1 MKKKD
6 NNQSVAVR
14 FSNEPIAITGIGC
27 RYPGGANSAG
37 QFWNM
42 LCRGVDAVSEVPPDR
57 WSIPAYY
64 DPVPGRPGKSCSK
77 WGGFIADIDKFDP
90 AFFSLSPREAVSMD
104 PQQRLLLEVTW
115 EAMEDAGQVLDLVR
129 GTNIGVFVGVS
140 TNDYSSLQWSNDDPS
155 KIDIYTTTGNATSII
170 ANRISYCF
178 NLTGPSIAVDTACSS
193 SLTALHL
200 AFRSLQNGDCKMAL
214 VAGVN
219 AILGPAP
226 YLSFSRMGMLSPE
239 GKCKSFDRD
248 ANGFVRG
255 EGSGAVLLKP
265 LADALA
271 SGDRIYA
278 VIRAI
283 AANQDGRTNGITVP
297 NFEAQKRLVIDACR
311 QAGIDPVDVDYI
323 EAHGTGTQV
332 GDPIEAHAIGGALGA
347 NRPQDRPCIVGS
359 VKTNIGH
366 QEAGSGV
373 AGLIKAALVL
383 KHGKVP
389 PNLHFNNPNPRI
401 DFRKLGLRIPTAIEE
416 LPVRGR
422 PWLAGVNS
430 FGFGGANA
438 HAVLEAPPAAPT
450 EKTGSD
456 GGASA
461 FFLPLSA
468 RTPEALE
475 KTGIGYKI
483 FLETKPDA
491 DLDRICW
498 NAGHRRNHHP
508 YRAGVVGANRLELIE
523 SLESVSTGFAGQAVA
538 SGQASDAGRPGPVFV
553 FSGQGPQWWG
563 MGRELMQEEPV
574 FRDRIEK
581 CGAIITSLGG
591 WSLVEEL
598 SMDEQSSRLNETSI
612 AQPAIFSI
620 QMALA
625 DLLASW
631 GVYPS
636 AVVGHSV
643 GEAAA
648 ACVAGAIDF
657 EDAVKVI
664 FHRGRC
670 MDIPTQRGKMLAAG
684 ISADEAVKLAEKYPG
699 KVSIGAINAPLSVTL
714 SGDPASL
721 EEIAVLLEKRQV
733 FAKFLYVNYAFHS
746 SYMDPV
752 RDELLKSLGHFETR
766 NPKILLYSTVTGK
779 KAAEGDFGPEYWW
792 KNVRQTVRFSDA
804 IILIASGG
812 HDVFLEL
819 SPQPVLA
826 TSIRECL
833 VRSGA
838 VATVLPTLR
847 RREKERMSLLSSL
860 ARLYERGFEI
870 NWDGPYSSRRFFE
883 DLPLYQWNRD
893 SFWNEAQLC
902 RHTRLHT
909 PSGTL
914 LGMRLQTPSPAWQV
928 NVDVSEFAYF
938 TDHKVQGKQVFPAA
952 GYIEMACEAGRS
964 MFGQSVV
971 SVEDLDFMRMLVLPP
986 PDETTQLRLNCRN
999 DDSSFAV
1006 TGRAAKNA
1014 GEWTLYA
1021 AGHIIERKDI
1031 VSPPFA
1037 DMESLRAG
1045 WYEVDVNQDV
1055 FGKFREAG
1063 LDYGPAF
1070 RGLKRMWIGKGEAVG
1085 RVELCP
1091 EQAAETSRYV
1101 VHPALLDACLQSIIG
1116 VMGPS
1121 SSKLYLPVQAER
1133 IRCYSKA
1140 GEGAWC
1146 MARLV
1151 HQGGRTIICDL
1162 TIANDDGSVVMQI
1175 EGFRCLQVPET
1186 RKAEADRR
1194 DLFCRPAWKTLALPA
1209 GPGAPAGR
1217 VLLTPLNKILPKVR
1231 SLVEF
1236 LKKEGVDERRTRMF
1250 KKRFDHLCML
1260 YVLRTFARLGWNLSR
1275 ADMFTTAELA
1285 LRLSVDP
1292 AQVKYTELL
1301 LGILEKGGMLKR
1313 KNDLWIAGN
1322 IPSKFNVDEL
1332 WRQLVE
1338 TGPGMLPEIT
1348 LLRRCGNRMDEVLSG
1363 KLDGLQLLFPD
1374 GSSAEM
1380 EHLYQ
1385 SSEAFRN
1392 NNRVAAEIVKQAIK
1406 GCTDG
1411 RLIKVLE
1418 VGAGTG
1424 GMTSYVAPI
1433 LPPHSTEYFFTD
1445 VSNFF
1450 FAQAEQKFFEHKF
1463 LQYLVL
1469 DIEKNPGEQG
1479 YEPASFDIVLAS
1491 DVVHA
1496 TKDVREALSNIR
1508 TLMKPGAMFV
1518 MLEPEAPP
1526 PWVDIV
1532 FGMAKGWWRFSDHD
1546 LRPSHPLLASKQ
1558 WLGSLDKVGFVNA
1571 SALRVA
1577 SRYEGKGHVLLI
1589 AQAPEST
1596 IQGTAG
1602 EITDKLQ
1609 LPVSTWVILGDRSG
1623 AGGSFRNKLRKE
1635 GQQVVFAS
1643 AGRKYD
1649 RKGLDVTVRAG
1660 CPEDFGRMISDITSM
1675 NLPPVSNVFFMWP
1688 LDFCIQK
1695 KITRDLIGKALEE
1708 LSIGCLHLVQALVAG
1723 VPKEASRLWIVT
1735 RGTEPLEGDG
1745 KTAIAASELIGM
1757 ARVIACELPKL
1768 QCKLIDLDPAGA
1780 GNEAEILFAESIAP
1794 DNDREIAY
1802 RDGYRMVCRLRKCTP
1817 EQVLKPSEKN
1827 GFRLEAPHPGALER
1841 LEFRSFGLREPGCGE
1856 VRIEVETAALNFR
1869 DVLKALGVYPGDR
1882 DAYLMLGDEC
1892 AGTVLETGPGVT
1904 GFRRGDR
1911 VIVIGG
1917 GCYASEIVV
1926 PEASV
1931 IPAPPGM
1938 TFAELVT
1945 IPVAFLTAH
1954 YALHHVGHVKKGD
1967 KVLIQAATGGVGL
1980 AAVQVARL
1988 AGAEVFAT
1996 AGSPEKRDF
2005 LKGFGVKHIMDS
2017 RSLAFADAVRSATNR
2032 RGVDIILNSLAGEAI
2047 REGLSVLAP
2056 YGRFIEIGKR
2066 DIYLN
2071 SRIGLR
2077 AFRNNAS
2084 FSSIDLAQVMADEP
2098 KLIKG
2103 IMASLIKDF
2112 KAGRLHPLPMRIFPI
2127 SQIVTA
2133 FRNMSQAKHIGK
2145 VVVAGLCHDPTP
2157 PGPFEAKQVTIRK
2170 NAAYMIT
2177 GGFGGFGLS
2186 MAEWLVRRGAGN
2198 LVLLGRSGA
2207 GTEDA
2212 GAKVAA
2218 LEKAGATVLCVR
2230 ADVSKSEDV
2239 VRAFA
2244 EAGKKM
2250 PPLAGIIHAA
2260 MVLDDGIIEH
2270 ITAERFLRVAE
2281 PKIMGVWNLH
2291 EQSAKMKLDF
2301 FVMFSSISSIVGN
2314 RGQVS
2319 YVAANLFLDV
2329 FAAYRKQLGLP
2340 ALTINWGVIGDV
2352 GYVARNRKIIE
2363 MLGEQGHK
2371 TVSSVEAA
2379 DAMAY
2384 LMNGG
2389 TGQFC
2394 ISRTDWRKLHSE
2406 LKSVNLTERFSELVE
2421 KEEGQSPEKIS
2432 DKRVIEAIQAAPAG
2446 EKHALAVSA
2455 LREQIARILR
2465 VPADKFDAEKP
2476 LSEAGL
2482 DSLMAVEMGLMV
2494 EEMFS
2499 VTIPPGRLGSSISTV
2514 KLAEIILEMIG
2525 ETSQPAAGT
2534 AGPEKGRAGVA
2545 PENIDCLIPVRP
2557 EGAGVPLFLV
2567 HPTGGVASG
2576 YNTLAERLAPGTPVY
2591 FIQSRAL
2598 CSSLPE
2604 HAKLEDLVKD
2614 YAGQITAIAGGSGVK
2629 VAGFSFGGMLALEI
2643 ARELEQREV
2652 KVNAVGLIDANENW
2666 ADVMSGTDKSLT
2678 GLFVELYLMFARQ
2691 MSAVKTMDE
2700 KCLSEEIEKIA
2711 GRVFSLPFEKRADA
2725 AVEWLDA
2732 GGFVARNM
2740 PKSLIKTYFEIFNVH
2755 SAMLGSF
2762 SQSRISAPIVLWKAS
2777 HAVIGGDGVI
2787 QFARLTRDKFS
2798 LVKMECG
2805 HYEMLSPPHVDALAR
2820 SMEEVFLP

>member
-1 MKKKD
+1 
-6 NNQSVAVR
+6 
-14 FSNEPIAITGIGC
+14 
-27 RYPGGANSAG
+27 
-37 QFWNM
+37 M
-42 LCRGVDAVSEVPPDR
+42 LCRGVDAVSEVPSDR

-64 DPVPGRPGKSCSK
+64 DPIPGRPGKSISK
-77 WGGFIADIDKFDP
+77 WGGFIEDIDKFDP
-90 AFFSLSPREAVSMD
+90 AFFSLSPREAISMD

-115 EAMEDAGQVLDLVR
+115 EAMEDAGQVLDIVE

-155 KIDIYTTTGNATSII
+155 KIDIYTTTGSATSII

-178 NLTGPSIAVDTACSS
+178 NLLGPSVAVDTACSS

-219 AILGPAP
+219 AILGPGP
-226 YLSFSRMGMLSPE
+226 YLSFSRMGMLSPD
-239 GKCKSFDRD
+239 GKCKAFDRD

-297 NFEAQKRLVIDACR
+297 DFEAQKRLVIAACR
-311 QAGIDPVDVDYI
+311 QAGIDPADVDYI

-347 NRPQDRPCIVGS
+347 NRSEGCPCIVGS

-401 DFRKLGLRIPTAIEE
+401 DFLKLGLRIPTVLEE

-438 HAVLEAPPAAPT
+438 HAVLEAHPPTVT
-450 EKTGSD
+450 ENTGS
-456 GGASA
+456 GGGSSA
-461 FFLPLSA
+461 FFLPFST
-468 RTPEALE
+468 RTPEALI
-475 KTGIGYKI
+475 KTGLAYKTFI
-483 FLETKPDA
+483 ETKPDA

-498 NAGHRRNHHP
+498 SAGKRRIHHQ
-508 YRAGVVGANRLELIE
+508 YRAGVVGANRQELIE
-523 SLESVSTGFAGQAVA
+523 SLESVSARSVGHAVA
-538 SGQASDAGRPGPVFV
+538 SGKAYAARRSGPVFV

-581 CGAIITSLGG
+581 CGAIITNLGG

-598 SMDEQSSRLNETSI
+598 SRDKQSSRLNETSI
-612 AQPAIFSI
+612 AQPALFSI

-631 GVYPS
+631 GVHPS
-636 AVVGHSV
+636 ATVGHSV

-657 EDAVKVI
+657 EDAVRVI

-670 MDIPTQRGKMLAAG
+670 MDIPTKRGKMLAAG
-684 ISADEAVKLAEKYPG
+684 ISADEAVELVEKYPG
-699 KVSIGAINAPLSVTL
+699 KVSIGAVNAPLSVTL

-721 EEIAVLLEKRQV
+721 EEIAVLLDKRQV
-733 FAKFLYVNYAFHS
+733 FVKFLDVTYAFHS
-746 SYMDPV
+746 NYMDPI
-752 RDELLKSLGHFETR
+752 REELLKSIGHFETHK
-766 NPKILLYSTVTGK
+766 PKILLCSTVTGK
-779 KAAEGDFGPEYWW
+779 NAAEGDFGPEYWW
-792 KNVRQTVRFSDA
+792 KNVRQKVCFSDV
-804 IILIASGG
+804 INLLSSGG

-826 TSIRECL
+826 TSIIKCL
-833 VRSGA
+833 ARSGA
-838 VATVLPTLR
+838 AATVLPTLR
-847 RREKERMSLLSSL
+847 RRKKERMSLLLSL

-870 NWDGPYSSRRFFE
+870 NWDGLYPSRRLFE

-893 SFWNEAQLC
+893 RFWNEAQLC
-902 RHTRLHT
+902 RHIRLFT

-914 LGMRLQTPSPAWQV
+914 LGMRLQTPSPTWQV
-928 NVDVSEFAYF
+928 NVDVSEFTYLA
-938 TDHKVQGKQVFPAA
+938 DHKVQGKQIFPAA
-952 GYIEMACEAGRS
+952 GYIEMACEVARS

-986 PDETTQLRLNCRN
+986 SDETTQLRLRCRN

-1006 TGRAAKNA
+1006 TGKAAKNA

-1021 AGHIIERKDI
+1021 VGHIIERKDL
-1031 VSPPFA
+1031 VSPPA
-1037 DMESLRAG
+1037 VDMERLCAG
-1045 WYEVDVNQDV
+1045 WHEVDVNEDV
-1055 FGKFREAG
+1055 FRKFQEVG

-1085 RVELCP
+1085 RVELCK

-1121 SSKLYLPVQAER
+1121 SSKLYLPVQVER

-1140 GEGAWC
+1140 GAGAWC

-1151 HQGGRTIICDL
+1151 HKGGRTIVCDL

-1175 EGFRCLQVPET
+1175 EGFRCLEVSVT
-1186 RKAEADRR
+1186 RKTEADLR
-1194 DLFCRPAWKTLALPA
+1194 DLFCRPAWKTLPLPA
-1209 GPGAPAGR
+1209 DLGVSAGR
-1217 VLLTPLNKILPKVR
+1217 VLLAPLNKIIPKVR
-1231 SLVEF
+1231 TLVEY
-1236 LKKEGVDERRTRMF
+1236 LKKEGAGASRTLMF
-1250 KKRFDHLCML
+1250 IKRFDHLCML
-1260 YVLRTFARLGWNLSR
+1260 YILRAFARLGWKLSM
-1275 ADMFTTAELA
+1275 ADAFTTAELA
-1285 LRLSVDP
+1285 DRLSVDP
-1292 AQVKYTELL
+1292 AQVKYTELML
-1301 LGILEKGGMLKR
+1301 SLLEKGGMLKR
-1313 KNDLWIAGN
+1313 KNGLWIAGN
-1322 IPSKFNVDEL
+1322 IPSEFNVDEL

-1363 KLDGLQLLFPD
+1363 KTDGMQLLFPD
-1374 GSSAEM
+1374 GSSADM

-1385 SSEAFRN
+1385 SSIAFRN

-1406 GCTDG
+1406 DCPDG
-1411 RLIKVLE
+1411 RIIRVLE

-1424 GMTSYVAPI
+1424 GMTSYVVQV
-1433 LPPHSTEYFFTD
+1433 LPPHSVEYFFTD
-1445 VSNFF
+1445 VSNIF
-1450 FAQAEQKFFEHKF
+1450 FARAEKKLFDCKFIKY
-1463 LQYLVL
+1463 QVL
-1469 DIEKNPGEQG
+1469 DIEKKPEEQG
-1479 YEPASFDIVLAS
+1479 FEPASFDIILAS

-1496 TKDVREALSNIR
+1496 TKNVREALNNIK
-1508 TLMKPGAMFV
+1508 TLMKPGAMLV
-1518 MLEPEAPP
+1518 ILEPEVPP
-1526 PWVDIV
+1526 PWADIV
-1532 FGMAKGWWRFSDHD
+1532 FGMTKGWWRFSDHD
-1546 LRPSHPLLASKQ
+1546 LRPNHPLLASKQ
-1558 WLGSLDKVGFVNA
+1558 WLCSLYEEGFENT
-1571 SALRVA
+1571 SAIRVT

-1589 AQAPEST
+1589 AQAPEIAT
-1596 IQGTAG
+1596 IQGITG
-1602 EITDKLQ
+1602 EITDKPQ
-1609 LPVSTWVILGDRSG
+1609 SPVSTWVILGDTLG
-1623 AGGSFRNKLRKE
+1623 VGSSFGKKLREK
-1635 GQQVVFAS
+1635 GQQVVFVS
-1643 AGRKYD
+1643 AGSKYD
-1649 RKGLDVTVRAG
+1649 RRCLDFTVRAG
-1660 CPEDFGRMISDITSM
+1660 CPEDFTQMVLDIASA

-1688 LDFCIQK
+1688 LDFCAQK
-1695 KITRDLIGKALEE
+1695 KITGDLIKNAIEE

-1723 VPKEASRLWIVT
+1723 VSKEASRLWIVT
-1735 RGTEPLEGDG
+1735 RGAEPLEGDRN
-1745 KTAIAASELIGM
+1745 TAIVASELIGM
-1757 ARVIACELPKL
+1757 ARVVASELPRL
-1768 QCKLIDLDPAGA
+1768 QCKLIDLDPIGA
-1780 GNEAEILFAESIAP
+1780 ENEAEMLFAESTVP

-1817 EQVLKPSEKN
+1817 EQVLNQSEKN
-1827 GFRLEAPHPGALER
+1827 GFRLEAPQPGALER
-1841 LEFRSFGLREPGCGE
+1841 LEFRPIALRKPDCGE
-1856 VRIEVETAALNFR
+1856 VRIEVEAAALNFR
-1869 DVLKALGVYPGDR
+1869 DILKALGIYPGDS

-1892 AGTVLETGPGVT
+1892 AGTVLEAGPGVT

-1938 TFAELVT
+1938 TSAELVT

-1954 YALHHVGHVKKGD
+1954 YALHNVGHIKKGD
-1967 KVLIQAATGGVGL
+1967 KVLIHAATGGVGL

-2017 RSLAFADAVRSATNR
+2017 RSLSFADAVRSATNR

-2084 FSSIDLAQVMADEP
+2084 FSSIDLAQVMEDEP

-2103 IMASLIKDF
+2103 MMASLIKDF
-2112 KAGRLHPLPMRIFPI
+2112 KAGCLHPLPMRIFPI

-2145 VVVAGLCHDPTP
+2145 VVVAGLRHDPMLP
-2157 PGPFEAKQVTIRK
+2157 SPFEVKQVTIRK

-2186 MAEWLVRRGAGN
+2186 MAEWLVRRGAMN
-2198 LVLLGRSGA
+2198 LVLIGRSGA
-2207 GTEDA
+2207 GTEEA
-2212 GAKVAA
+2212 RAKVAA

-2230 ADVSKSEDV
+2230 ADISKSEDV

-2270 ITAERFLRVAE
+2270 ITAERFFRVTE
-2281 PKIMGVWNLH
+2281 PKIMGAWNLH

-2314 RGQVS
+2314 RGQIS

-2352 GYVARNRKIIE
+2352 GYVARNRKLIE
-2363 MLGEQGHK
+2363 MFTDLGHK

-2379 DAMAY
+2379 DAMAC

-2406 LKSVNLTERFSELVE
+2406 LKFVNLAERFSDMVE
-2421 KEEGQSPEKIS
+2421 KDEGETPEKIS
-2432 DKRVIEAIQAAPAG
+2432 DKRVIEAILAAPAG
-2446 EKHALAVSA
+2446 EGYAIAVSA
-2455 LREQIARILR
+2455 LREQIARLLR
-2465 VPADKFDAEKP
+2465 LPADKFDVEKP
-2476 LSEAGL
+2476 LSDSGL
-2482 DSLMAVEMGLMV
+2482 DSLMAVEMGLMI

-2499 VTIPPGRLGSSISTV
+2499 VTIPLGRLGSNISTV

-2525 ETSQPAAGT
+2525 VKSQPAVGLADT
-2534 AGPEKGRAGVA
+2534 EKGRAGVA
-2545 PENIDCLIPVRP
+2545 PEAVDCLIPVRP
-2557 EGAGVPLFLV
+2557 EGTGVPLFLI
-2567 HPTGGVASG
+2567 HPTGGVASA

-2591 FIQSRAL
+2591 FMQSRAL

-2604 HAKLEDLVKD
+2604 HGKLEDMVKD
-2614 YAGQITAIAGGSGVK
+2614 YAEQITACVGGSGVK
-2629 VAGFSFGGMLALEI
+2629 LAGFSFGGMVALEI
-2643 ARELEQREV
+2643 ARELEQRGV
-2652 KVNAVGLIDANENW
+2652 KVYAVGLIDSNENW
-2666 ADVMSGTDKSLT
+2666 IDVMLGTDNKSLT
-2678 GLFVELYLMFARQ
+2678 VLFVELYLTFVRQ
-2691 MSAVKTMDE
+2691 MLVVKRDDE
-2700 KCLSEEIEKIA
+2700 KGLFEEIGKIA
-2711 GRVFSLPFEKRADA
+2711 ERVLLEPFENRVEFG
-2725 AVEWLDA
+2725 VEWLNTR
-2732 GGFVARNM
+2732 GFVTRNI

-2755 SAMLGSF
+2755 TAMLGSF

-2777 HAVIGGDGVI
+2777 QSVIGGDGAM
-2787 QFARLTRDKFS
+2787 QFAGLTRDKFS
-2798 LVKMECG
+2798 MVKVECR
-2805 HYEMLSPPHVDALAR
+2805 HFEMLSPPHVDALAR